1 MPFNVNNLISSLNK
15 TGVAH
20 NSHYE
25 VQVTGPGETSVE
37 QSIMLR
43 AESIDIP
50 GRTTQIV
57 ESRIYGPLRKIP
69 YAGVYSDVG
78 MIILLSEDLRERE
91 YFEQWHDKIMGT
103 GVFNTGGYG
112 KYNPSYYDDYK
123 GTVTI
128 RQFGN
133 AGDVMSVHTLQ
144 EAYPNA
150 IAPIQMTA
158 AGAELAKQTISFSY
172 KDYKSVYNRSDQA
185 PAGASFG
192 LSIGKAGISGFGNIP
207 GLGNIS
213 ATSGLG
219 AVGSVNTPFGLIRKI

>member
-1 MPFNVNNLISSLNK
+1 MPFNVNDLISSLNK

-25 VQVTGPGETSVE
+25 VQITGPGETSVE

-69 YAGVYSDVG
+69 YAG
-78 MIILLSEDLRERE
+78 
-91 YFEQWHDKIMGT
+91 
-103 GVFNTGGYG
+103 GYG

-133 AGDVMSVHTLQ
+133 SGDVMSVHTLQ

-192 LSIGKAGISGFGNIP
+192 LTIGKAGISGLF
-207 GLGNIS
+207 L
-213 ATSGLG
+213 
-219 AVGSVNTPFGLIRKI
+219 